1 MAIERSGKTMSIYI
15 QPSELKTAQDAA
27 AAAGVTLNEFVRR
40 AVRRFVKDG
49 ESSGETPRKPHAKKS
64 GATKASRKGP

>member
-1 MAIERSGKTMSIYI
+1 MPIERSGKTMSIYI

-27 AAAGVTLNEFVRR
+27 EAAGVTLNEFVRR

-49 ESSGETPRKPHAKKS
+49 ESSGKTTSKTKKASAK
-64 GATKASRKGP
+64 KASRKDS